1 MTGSRLRNFLPK
13 AAQFP
18 SLFRHGFFRFRW
30 LNAGGPRR
38 RPAQGRWLALP
49 AGTAAAWLWAGKA
62 LAGGF
67 ASPII
72 EVPPAPP
79 TLTAGPA
86 NWWLALVPL
95 LLVGLIGRGH
105 KGRDNGLTPLPPDH
119 GGPCFGEGTSIL
131 LERGWMPVETIRA
144 GDRIASSR
152 GIQTVLAVDCWCPLS
167 YLDRPAVVKGV
178 RLSPNHGVEEGG
190 MLVPAAAM
198 AQRRGRI
205 DGRLYFHVLVEDH
218 AWLYARADGAGEI
231 IRAESLR
238 LSADLRL
245 ARDFPDL
252 VARHAADP
260 VAPMRMG
267 SQRPGRQAA

>member
-1 MTGSRLRNFLPK
+1 MK
-13 AAQFP
+13 ARQFP
-18 SLFRHGFFRFRW
+18 SLFRHGFPA
-30 LNAGGPRR
+30 AGYRGGNSPCR
-38 RPAQGRWLALP
+38 RPARWPLSGLGAPLC
-49 AGTAAAWLWAGKA
+49 AGAAAAWLWADKA

-67 ASPII
+67 AAPII

-79 TLTAGPA
+79 ALTAGPAA
-86 NWWLALVPL
+86 NWWLALLPL

-119 GGPCFGEGTSIL
+119 GGPCFGEGTFIL
-131 LERGWMPVETIRA
+131 LERGWMPVETIRT
-144 GDRIASSR
+144 GDRIATSR
-152 GIQTVLAVDCWCPLS
+152 GVQTVLAVDCWCPLS
-167 YLDRPAVVKGV
+167 YVDRPALVKGV
-178 RLSPNHGVEEGG
+178 RLSPNHGVEDGP
-190 MLVPAAAM
+190 MLVPAAAV
-198 AQRRGRI
+198 AQERGRI
-205 DGRLYFHVLVEDH
+205 DGRLYIHVLVEDH
-218 AWLYARADGAGEI
+218 AWLYARADAAGEI

-260 VAPMRMG
+260 VAPMRVQ